1 MTTKAKDPHKEDDG
15 PDRKERI
22 AALLAG
28 YQHELERNTPR
39 TDAELRELKELLAG
53 GAMPEADDGSLEQ
66 DDIDAIYD
74 DPDAWRDYDDE

>member
-53 GAMPEADDGSLEQ
+53 
-66 DDIDAIYD
+66 
-74 DPDAWRDYDDE
+74 